1 MKRTLAVLLSLLA
14 ILLGVLVAVPL
25 IFGDK
30 LIKLAKE
37 KANQSINAKID
48 FEDYDITVFRSFP
61 DLTLVVNDLKISGV
75 DEFAGVDLASIK
87 TFGITVDLKS
97 VISGST
103 VVVKGLE
110 IERPN
115 INILVLENGKA
126 NYDIAKPSPEE
137 TVADDGTKLK
147 IALKEYFLEDANIT
161 YNDKSMGFYTEL
173 KGVDHSGKGDFTLDV
188 FNLDTETEIENLS
201 VAYGGVKYL
210 KRIPAK
216 IDAEMEMDMPN
227 MRFTFKDNTIALNKL
242 ELGINGKFEMPDD
255 DMIFDLSLK
264 AKKSDFKNLLSL
276 LPEEYTKDFDK
287 VKVGGQLGLTALLKG
302 TFNDR
307 TMPGFNVNLQVD
319 NGSVKYPDLPK
330 SAENINIL
338 ASIVSPGGSNYD
350 NTVVNVS
357 KFHLD
362 IAGNPLDATLNLS
375 TPISDPQIDTKIM
388 AQLDLANIKDV
399 IPLEN
404 TNLTGRINADVAVK
418 GKMSDLEAQRYE
430 AFEAGGYLELTNF
443 LYKSDS
449 LPKPLNINN
458 AVLKFN
464 PRMLDLTTF
473 VASYGETKVKA
484 NGALT
489 NYLAFVLKN
498 DTLVGNLYMQASKI
512 NLSEFSSGPST
523 STSTTSSAP
532 AGVVKVPANINFEL
546 HSVIDQLIYDKM
558 VITDFNGNVI
568 VRDQTVR
575 LENTAMKMLGGYAV
589 VNGSY
594 SSKKA
599 EPEFSFDIDV
609 NRLDINKTANAIN
622 TVALL
627 VPIAKNA
634 TGSFASKFQ
643 IKGKL
648 DNNMTPVYNTLS
660 GSGLA
665 ILSNVFFQNFEPFNK
680 LASEL
685 KVDRLSSQKIGD
697 SKVLFD
703 IAQGKLIVKP
713 FDTKF
718 GPIGARIA
726 GTTSINQE
734 IDYVMNLVIPR
745 KEFGDAANS
754 VIDGLVG
761 QANARGVNVTVGEF
775 VDVEVFITNT
785 VLDPRIKTNLK
796 EKGKSAIDDAKK
808 KLQGELD
815 KKKQELEDQTKAE
828 VDKAKKAAEE
838 RARQESE
845 RLRIEAEKAT
855 NAAKEKANQESDKLK
870 EEAKKK
876 VKGLFGK
883 PK

>member
-1 MKRTLAVLLSLLA
+1 MKRTLAVLLSLIA

-37 KANQSINAKID
+37 KANQSVNAKID
-48 FEDYDITVFRSFP
+48 FADYDITVFRSFP
-61 DLTLVVNDLKISGV
+61 DLTLVVNDLTISGV
-75 DEFAGVDLASIK
+75 NEFNGVELASIK

-115 INILVLENGKA
+115 FNVLVLENGKA
-126 NYDIAKPSPEE
+126 NYDIMKPSPEE
-137 TVADDGTKLK
+137 TVSEDGTKLK
-147 IALKEYFLEDANIT
+147 IALKEYSLEDANIT
-161 YNDKSMGFYTEL
+161 YNDRSLGFFTEL

-188 FNLDTETEIENLS
+188 FQLDTETEIENLS

-216 IDAEMEMDMPN
+216 IVAEMEMDMPN
-227 MRFTFKDNTIALNKL
+227 MRFTFKENTVSLNKL
-242 ELGINGKFEMPDD
+242 DLGIDGKFEMPDD
-255 DMIFDLSLK
+255 DMVFDLSLK
-264 AKKSDFKNLLSL
+264 AKQTDFKNLLTL
-276 LPEEYTKDFDK
+276 MPQEFTKDFDQ
-287 VKVGGQLGLTALLKG
+287 VKVGGRMGLNAKLKG
-302 TFNDR
+302 TYNER
-307 TMPGFNVNLQVD
+307 SMPGFNVNLAVE

-350 NTVVNVS
+350 NTIVNVS

-362 IAGNPLDATLNLS
+362 IAGNPVDATLNLS
-375 TPISDPQIDTKIM
+375 TPISDPQIDTKIL
-388 AQLDLANIKDV
+388 AQVDLANIKDV

-430 AFEAGGYLELTNF
+430 AFEAGGYLELNNF

-449 LPKPLNINN
+449 LPKPVTVNN

-464 PRMLDLTTF
+464 PRTLDLTNL
-473 VASYGETKVKA
+473 VASFGETKLKA

-489 NYLAFVLKN
+489 NYLAYVLKN
-498 DTLVGNLYMQASKI
+498 DTLVGNLYLQATKI
-512 NLSEFSSGPST
+512 NLNEFSSSTPST
-523 STSTTSSAP
+523 TESSSTTS

-546 HSVIDQLIYDKM
+546 HSSIDQLIYDKM
-558 VITDFNGNVI
+558 SISEFNGNVL

-575 LENTAMKMLGGYAV
+575 LENTNMKMLGGYAV

-594 SSKKA
+594 SSKHE

-609 NRLDINKTANAIN
+609 NRLDINKTANTIN

-627 VPIAKNA
+627 APVAKNA

-648 DNNMTPVYNTLS
+648 DKNMSPVYNTLS
-660 GSGLA
+660 GGGLA

-680 LASEL
+680 LANEL
-685 KVDRLSSQKIGD
+685 KVDRLSSQKIAD
-697 SKVLFD
+697 SKVSFD

-718 GPIGARIA
+718 GPITARIA
-726 GTTSINQE
+726 GSTSISQE
-734 IDYVMNLVIPR
+734 IDYVMNFVIPR
-745 KEFGDAANS
+745 KEFGEAANS

-761 QANARGVNVTVGEF
+761 QANAKGLNIAVGEF
-775 VDVEVFITNT
+775 VDVEVFMTNT
-785 VLDPRIKTNLK
+785 VLDPRIRTNLK

-808 KLQGELD
+808 KLQDELD
-815 KKKQELEDQTKAE
+815 KKKTELENKTKAE
-828 VDKAKKAAEE
+828 VDKAKKEAED
-838 RARQESE
+838 RARAESE
-845 RLRIEAEKAT
+845 RLRLEAEKAT
-855 NAAKEKANQESDKLK
+855 NAAKEKANQESEKLK
-870 EEAKKK
+870 DEAKKK
-876 VKGLFGK
+876 VKGFFNK